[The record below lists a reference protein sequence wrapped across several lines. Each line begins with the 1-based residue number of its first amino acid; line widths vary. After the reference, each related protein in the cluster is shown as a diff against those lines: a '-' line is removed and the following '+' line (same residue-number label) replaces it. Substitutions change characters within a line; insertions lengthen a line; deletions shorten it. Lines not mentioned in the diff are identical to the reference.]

1 MLNYY
6 KQEIRDLRNPESD
19 EVVNVYKVLM
29 DRSDTAAQFMRH
41 VQQHSQIGTGVLN
54 AAITE
59 VAECLAERLAE
70 VGSVTVPG
78 VGTFSVAI
86 RRKEKADEEAEGS
99 LTFNHNDNDGSTGS
113 PQDKEAEPNARSIE
127 LHHIN
132 FRPAKELFND
142 VYRRLSGKGKFRLVG
157 GKEGVKLS
165 KPVQTR
171 RLDRFAAARDYLA
184 SHPFMR
190 VADYAKLTGLSQS
203 SAQRELRLAAQLA
216 HSGIVA
222 SGLGSHRFY
231 VLAEKL

>member
-29 DRSDTAAQFMRH
+29 DRNDTAAQFMRH
-41 VQQHSQIGTGVLN
+41 VQQHSQIGAGVLN

-86 RRKEKADEEAEGS
+86 RRKEKANEEDNDNVNAN
-99 LTFNHNDNDGSTGS
+99 LNHNHNLNDNE
-113 PQDKEAEPNARSIE
+113 KEAEPNARSIE

-165 KPVQTR
+165 KPIQTR

-184 SHPFMR
+184 SHPLMR

-231 VLAEKL
+231 VLAEEH